1 VLRYRVGD
9 VLEQVREIE
18 VGGYDARIMDVA
30 ELVVQSDGRVPKRRY
45 TSSAFARLEQDRLWG
60 RVWQIACREEEL
72 VRPGDFVEY
81 EIGDQSIL
89 LVRGEDGGIH
99 GLRNACLHR
108 GTRLGADRGCFGG
121 GEIVCRYHAWR
132 YAFDGRLVHVVDAH
146 EFPELPEG
154 LCLPR
159 VRVESWGGF
168 VFVNPDEDAEPLLD
182 FLAPIPE
189 WLGAY
194 HLEDMRLRAQLT
206 TVLPANWKCVVD
218 AFNESYHVQGTH
230 PQILAWTDDVSIAY
244 EQAGNHARY
253 GRLAGARRELR
264 PSPRLGLDDGA
275 YDEGEILAALVGGL
289 GGAFLADERALVDE
303 LRGAGLGRGE
313 LLPAY
318 QRRRMELLAR
328 RGLDVSGFTPD
339 QMTSAEDVFCFPN
352 VVGPIYPGSAILF
365 RARPHGLDPDR
376 AIHDTW
382 VLESPRPGE
391 ERPPAK
397 RRFAADWT
405 TREWGEITTQDY
417 ETIAEVQIGMRSDG
431 FDALRLNPRQ
441 EANLLH
447 MHRVI
452 DRYLTE

>member
-1 VLRYRVGD
+1 
-9 VLEQVREIE
+9 
-18 VGGYDARIMDVA
+18 
-30 ELVVQSDGRVPKRRY
+30 VPKRRY
-45 TSSAFARLEQDRLWG
+45 TAPEFARLEQDRLWG
-60 RVWQIACREEEL
+60 RVWQIACRDEEL
-72 VRPGDFVEY
+72 AAPGDFVEY

-108 GTRLGADRGCFGG
+108 GTRLGADRGCFGD

-132 YAFDGRLVHVVDAH
+132 YALDGRLVHVVDAH

-159 VRVESWGGF
+159 VRVDSWGGF
-168 VFVNPDEDAEPLLD
+168 VFVNLDEGAGPLLD
-182 FLAPIPE
+182 FLAPVPD

-194 HLEDMRLRAQLT
+194 HLEDMRLRAQLST
-206 TVLPANWKCVVD
+206 ILPANWKCVVD

-264 PSPRLGLDDGA
+264 PSPRLGLDDDS

-289 GGAFLADERALVDE
+289 GGAFLGDERALVDE
-303 LRGAGLGRGE
+303 LRGAGLARGE

-318 QRRRMELLAR
+318 QQRRMELLAR

-365 RARPHGLDPDR
+365 RARPHGLDPNH

-382 VLESPRPGE
+382 VLEWPRPDE

-405 TREWGEITTQDY
+405 ARDWGEITTQDY

-431 FDALRLNPRQ
+431 FDALRLNPHQ

-447 MHRVI
+447 MHHVI